1 MNNVSNSIVV
11 AVDAGNVAE
20 GIIEGKVFLVDKPY
34 EWTSFN
40 VVSKIRNYCRRV
52 TGLKKIKVGHAGT
65 LDPLATGLLLVAT
78 GKMTKQIDSLQAKEK
93 EYTGTFVLGQTTESY
108 DLEKPVVN
116 SGSYDGLT
124 SDDIYA
130 AATRLTGII
139 MQVPPVFSAVKID
152 GKRAYEYGRSGK
164 DVEISAKQIEV
175 REFEIT
181 RIALPEV
188 DFRIVCSKGTY
199 IRAIARDFG
208 DILGCGAYL
217 SALRRTRI
225 GEYNVANAIGLD
237 IFGSNVDRNRDNS
250 PSHLRFA
257 DNLIK
262 HNE

>member
-1 MNNVSNSIVV
+1 MFLNLKIINLQLIYTREISKLKKHYICRMNNVLE
-11 AVDAGNVAE
+11 AGS
-20 GIIEGKVFLVDKPY
+20 IIEGKVFLVDKPY

-78 GKMTKQIDSLQAKEK
+78 GKMTKQIDTLQAKEK

-108 DLEKPVVN
+108 DLEKPVVE
-116 SGSYDGLT
+116 SGFCEGLT
-124 SDDIYA
+124 EKDIL
-130 AATRLTGII
+130 AATAKLTGII

-152 GKRAYEYGRSGK
+152 GKRAYEYARRGK
-164 DVEISAKQIEV
+164 DVEISAKQIEI
-175 REFEIT
+175 REFEIS

-208 DILGCGAYL
+208 EILGCGAYL

-225 GEYNVANAIGLD
+225 GEYRIEDAVD
-237 IFGSNVDRNRDNS
+237 IDTFK
-250 PSHLRFA
+250 
-257 DNLIK
+257 I
-262 HNE
+262 